1 MALLRLHFQKRKRVY
16 LEIALALV
24 VILGFWFF
32 YHYEES
38 NFEAYLAQK
47 FPSQGLSLGQVVS
60 IQTVSTGTAP
70 TSEVITV
77 QFLTGDNKGQTTKV
91 TEQAITTSTENSY
104 FHPSP
109 GDKIL
114 LARNTL
120 DGLAT
125 EQYYITDTYRLPPLL
140 FIVLLFVIVSVIFG
154 RMRGFASI
162 IGLAMSVA
170 ILLWFVVPNLLAG
183 NNPLLICLIGAG
195 LIAVTS
201 LYLAHGFNKRTTV
214 SLCGTL
220 ITLTVSSLLSIL
232 FISMTKLLGIA
243 TDTSFYVE
251 IGKNI
256 HLDLKGLL
264 LGGII
269 IGVLGILD
277 DVTIGQAASVYELK
291 DASPSL
297 GAKELYRRGMSIGR
311 EHIASL
317 INTLF
322 LAYAGVT
329 LPLILYL
336 AAFQSQIPLWLTING
351 EPIAEEIVR
360 TMVGSIGII
369 LAVPITTLIAAWIF
383 GRDKSGKTTS

>member
-1 MALLRLHFQKRKRVY
+1 VKFFQHIKRKRRIY
-16 LEIALALV
+16 IEIALALV
-24 VILGFWFF
+24 VSLGFWLF
-32 YHYEES
+32 YHYEEN
-38 NFEAYLAQK
+38 NFETYLAQN

-60 IQTVSTGTAP
+60 TQTTTTSTAP
-70 TSEVITV
+70 ATETIVV
-77 QFLTGDNKGQTTKV
+77 QFLMGDEKGQTTTV

-104 FHPSP
+104 LHPSP
-109 GDKIL
+109 GDKVI

-120 DGLAT
+120 EGLAG
-125 EQYYITDTYRLPPLL
+125 EQYYITDSYRLPSLL
-140 FIVLLFVIVSVIFG
+140 FIILLFAIISIIFG
-154 RMRGFASI
+154 RMRGFTSI
-162 IGLAMSVA
+162 IGLAVSVA
-170 ILLWFVVPNLLAG
+170 ILLWFVVPGILAG
-183 NNPLLICLIGAG
+183 HNPLLTCLIGAA
-195 LIAVTS
+195 LIAVSS

-214 SLCGTL
+214 ALCGTL
-220 ITLTVSSLLSIL
+220 ITLTISAFLSIL
-232 FISMTKLLGIA
+232 FISTTKLLGIA

-269 IGVLGILD
+269 IGALGILD

-291 DASPSL
+291 DANPSL
-297 GAKELYRRGMSIGR
+297 GAKELYRRGMAIGR

-322 LAYAGVT
+322 LAYAGIA

-369 LAVPITTLIAAWIF
+369 LAVPITTLLAAWVF
-383 GRDKSGKTTS
+383 GKEK

>member
-1 MALLRLHFQKRKRVY
+1 MEKITHHIQKRKRVY

-24 VILGFWFF
+24 VILGFGLF
-32 YHYEES
+32 YHYEET
-38 NFEAYLAQK
+38 NFEAYLTQK
-47 FPSQGLSLGQVVS
+47 FPSEGLSLAQVVS

-70 TSEVITV
+70 TAETIVV
-77 QFLTGDNKGQTTKV
+77 QFLTGDGKGQTTTV
-91 TEQAITTSTENSY
+91 TEQAVTTSTENSY
-104 FHPSP
+104 LHPSP

-120 DGLAT
+120 EGLAG
-125 EQYYITDTYRLPPLL
+125 EQYYITDSYRLPSLL
-140 FIVLLFVIVSVIFG
+140 FIILLFVIIAVIFG
-154 RMRGFASI
+154 RMRGFTSI
-162 IGLAMSVA
+162 IGLAMSIA
-170 ILLWFVVPNLLAG
+170 ILLWFVVPNILAG
-183 NNPLLICLIGAG
+183 DDPLLICLIGAA
-195 LIAVTS
+195 LIAVSS

-214 SLCGTL
+214 ALCGTL
-220 ITLTVSSLLSIL
+220 ITLTISALLSIL

-269 IGVLGILD
+269 IGALGILD
-277 DVTIGQAASVYELK
+277 DVTIGQAATVYELK

-297 GAKELYRRGMSIGR
+297 GVQELYRRGMSIGR

-369 LAVPITTLIAAWIF
+369 LAVPITTLLAAWIF
-383 GRDKSGKTTS
+383 GKNDKK